1 MHTYSISTQRQEQS
15 SFQMFI
21 QKLSVET
28 PSLRLLLTLRLK
40 NSLSKDKVT
49 LSDTRGWSLLSIKP
63 TRRGDQSER
72 SSLNSLKSIL
82 ASRTMISS
90 SLIDLN
96 SKKLM
101 GFGKHHSVLKQ
112 KKQWK
117 TLEEPSLQTGSTD
130 LPTKFWT
137 SLFAN
142 VKEASMMHQTILFVH
157 QTSSLPLG
165 WPMNWPKQIHESSLT
180 ALLKR
185 SSAKTYLR
193 SPSRNQTISSWL
205 T

>member
-15 SFQMFI
+15 SSQMFI
-21 QKLSVET
+21 QKLSVQT

-40 NSLSKDKVT
+40 NSLSKDKAT
-49 LSDTRGWSLLSIKP
+49 LLDTRGWSLLSIKP

-72 SSLNSLKSIL
+72 SSLNSLRSIL

-90 SLIDLN
+90 SLIGLN
-96 SKKLM
+96 SEKLM
-101 GFGKHHSVLKQ
+101 GFGKHPSVLKP

-117 TLEEPSLQTGSTD
+117 TLEEPSLQTGSMD
-130 LPTKFWT
+130 LLTKFWT

-142 VKEASMMHQTILFVH
+142 VKEATMLHSTILSRH

-165 WPMNWPKQIHESSLT
+165 WPMHSLT
-180 ALLKR
+180 EANAREYFDCL
-185 SSAKTYLR
+185 A
-193 SPSRNQTISSWL
+193 
-205 T
+205 

>member
-1 MHTYSISTQRQEQS
+1 
-15 SFQMFI
+15 MFI
-21 QKLSVET
+21 QKLSVQT
-28 PSLRLLLTLRLK
+28 QSLRLLLTLRLK

-82 ASRTMISS
+82 ASRMMISS
-90 SLIDLN
+90 SLIGLN

-101 GFGKHHSVLKQ
+101 GFGKHHSVLKP

-142 VKEASMMHQTILFVH
+142 VKVRNRMLVTILWCH
-157 QTSSLPLG
+157 PTLNLLSG
-165 WPMNWPKQIHESSLT
+165 W
-180 ALLKR
+180 LKH
-185 SSAKTYLR
+185 LR
-193 SPSRNQTISSWL
+193 
-205 T
+205 